1 MELRHLRYFLA
12 VAEELHFGRA
22 AQRLHMAQQ
31 PLSRQIRHLEDE
43 LGVSL
48 FHRTKRT
55 IRLTVVGKVF
65 LQETRKTLAQADRAV
80 VIAQR
85 VSQGVAGQLQIGF
98 TGPILNS
105 ILPTVVRE
113 FKQRFPEVHLS
124 LQRLQ
129 TNDQVKSL
137 LADEIHIGFLHPPID
152 ESLLSQEVI
161 YQEPM
166 IALLPDFHPL
176 AQDAPAPISIQSLA
190 NESFILFPRR
200 VGPVLYDAIISY
212 CQRADFS
219 PNVIQEAFPQQTIVG
234 LVAAGLGVSLI
245 HASIQQVQ
253 QQGVVARPL
262 IEPSPVLESAIAWR
276 PDLPHPALT
285 HFLGL
290 VKELF

>member
-31 PLSRQIRHLEDE
+31 PLSRQVRNLEDE
-43 LGVSL
+43 LGVLL
-48 FHRTKRT
+48 FHRTKCT
-55 IRLTVVGKVF
+55 IRLTEAGKVF
-65 LQETRKTLAQADRAV
+65 LQETRKTLDQADRAV
-80 VIAQR
+80 VMAQR

-105 ILPTVVRE
+105 ILPAVLRE
-113 FKQRFPEVHLS
+113 FKQRFPEIHLS
-124 LQRLQ
+124 LHRLQ
-129 TNDQVKSL
+129 TDDQVKSL

-152 ESLLSQEVI
+152 EPLLNQKVI

-166 IALLPDFHPL
+166 IALLPDCHPL
-176 AQDAPAPISIQSLA
+176 AQDASAPISIQALA
-190 NESFILFPRR
+190 NESFILFPRQ
-200 VGPVLYDAIISY
+200 VGPVLYDSIISY
-212 CQRADFS
+212 CQQADFS

-245 HASIQQVQ
+245 HASIQQIQ

-262 IEPSPVLESAIAWR
+262 IEPSPMLKSAIAWR
-276 PDLPHPALT
+276 SDLTHPALT
-285 HFLGL
+285 HFLDL
-290 VKELF
+290 VKALF